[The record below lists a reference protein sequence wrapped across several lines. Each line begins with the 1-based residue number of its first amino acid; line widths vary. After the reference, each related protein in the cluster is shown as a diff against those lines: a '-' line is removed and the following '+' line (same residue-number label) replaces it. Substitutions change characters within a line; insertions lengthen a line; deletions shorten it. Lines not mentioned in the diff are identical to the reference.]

1 MAGVFALP
9 HSIIKGSSQNFVS
22 DLADNGFTSVNLGLK
37 YHASRNLFVR
47 HGMSMMHLE
56 DGAHYYETNSSFY
69 SEEDIAPLTNSDHIS
84 NEKIEL
90 LVAAANQSNVA
101 LGAWSVFLHDSKLA
115 ASRPD
120 CVSIN
125 VFDQKLNP
133 NLCPSNPSVQSYV
146 MGHVREMIN
155 MGFSHIAFESINF
168 APFKHNEHH
177 ERFFFNSSPITDYLL
192 SLCFCSYCKSLME
205 SKGID
210 VPKTCEVISQLI
222 QASLET
228 DDPLLKLKLIQ
239 KNLVSLIGGVFLDIQ
254 KVREETI
261 SNFHNQISTLLDK
274 YSITSR
280 FLDSTP
286 LSNRESETPYDDLW
300 IQGASLDN
308 IVSSFTAIE
317 PLLYRWT
324 TQENEKLGQ
333 NYQKLPMHSILAI
346 RPVYP
351 DVNTFDELEGRLSR
365 MLALNSPL
373 DFYLYDVIR
382 PREMQVIKNLI
393 G

>member
-9 HSIIKGSSQNFVS
+9 HSIINGSPQNFVS
-22 DLADNGFTSVNLGLK
+22 ELADNGFTSVNLCLK

-56 DGAHYYETNSSFY
+56 DGAHYYETNPSFY
-69 SEEDIAPLTNSDHIS
+69 SEKEIAPLTNSDYIS
-84 NEKIEL
+84 NQKIEL

-125 VFDQKLNP
+125 VFDQNLNP
-133 NLCPSNPSVQSYV
+133 NLCPSNPSVRGYV
-146 MGHVREMIN
+146 IGHVREMIN

-192 SLCFCSYCKSLME
+192 SLCFCIYCKSLME

-210 VPKTCEVISQLI
+210 VPKAREVISLLI
-222 QASLET
+222 QTCLET
-228 DDPLLKLKLIQ
+228 DDPLLEFKLIR
-239 KNLVSLIGGVFLDIQ
+239 KNLVSLIGDVFLDIQ
-254 KVREETI
+254 RVREEVI
-261 SNFHNQISTLLDK
+261 SDFHNEISTLLSK
-274 YSITSR
+274 YSVTSR

-286 LSNRESETPYDDLW
+286 LSNRASETPYDDLW
-300 IQGASLDN
+300 IQGALLEN
-308 IVSSFTAIE
+308 LASSFTAIE

-324 TQENEKLGQ
+324 TEENEKLGQ
-333 NYQKLPMHSILAI
+333 NYQQLPMHSIFAL

-351 DVNTFDELEGRLSR
+351 DVNTFDELEMRLSR

-373 DFYLYDVIR
+373 DFYLYDIIR
-382 PREMQVIKNLI
+382 PREMQIIKKFI
-393 G
+393 A